1 MGGLELYPAPHRLPH
16 RLLHRRDNRGRARER
31 ERERTHNREAY
42 GNQTPPVYVQDI
54 GNPSTIDTAAMS
66 EEQTNELP
74 SAREMRRRKREERQK
89 ENERNFIHGIHV
101 PSDYQRAFIRENLE
115 RGATIR
121 SEPSRV
127 RKLFF
132 LLPWWRLWWLRL

>member
-54 GNPSTIDTAAMS
+54 DNPSTIDTTAMS

-89 ENERNFIHGIHV
+89 ENE
-101 PSDYQRAFIRENLE
+101 
-115 RGATIR
+115 
-121 SEPSRV
+121 
-127 RKLFF
+127 
-132 LLPWWRLWWLRL
+132 PWWVENCFTSCFYGREAERHPIRRGVPIGGDHGGFDFGGGDCVGGDCGGGE